1 MPQNCWEFKQCGR
14 QSGGLKVHELGVCP
28 AATEARVEG
37 INHGKKAGR
46 CCWAIAGTLCKG
58 EKQGVFAQKLTNCMN
73 CDFYKQVAKEEGS
86 GAVRT
91 GDVLQRLN

>member
-1 MPQNCWEFKQCGR
+1 
-14 QSGGLKVHELGVCP
+14 
-28 AATEARVEG
+28 
-37 INHGKKAGR
+37 
-46 CCWAIAGTLCKG
+46 
-58 EKQGVFAQKLTNCMN
+58 LTNCMN